1 MIALS
6 KIFRQGFGYR
16 SVMIILSKLTS
27 TGLQNELWQ
36 DGLDAEKKRKF
47 MNHIDDLSKEYG
59 RNVVSVARSIQKG
72 EWGMSRTRLSKCY
85 TTRISDIPV
94 VK

>member
-1 MIALS
+1 
-6 KIFRQGFGYR
+6 
-16 SVMIILSKLTS
+16 
-27 TGLQNELWQ
+27 
-36 DGLDAEKKRKF
+36 

-59 RNVVSVARSIQKG
+59 RNVVSVASSIQKG

-85 TTRISDIPV
+85 TTRISDIPT